1 MVLIGLASCLPFWA
15 VNEASGQPP
24 FVPIT
29 QKPIMDLEARLA
41 AIEKTQNEILQLL
54 AKNSAAPPTAMTLK
68 EAAEYVGF
76 SVDHFRRLSVERRLI
91 PYSRPSGQQKGKIV
105 FRKIDLDRFLEGSL
119 KEERTPKQP
128 GRKRKSPHGLFF

>member
-1 MVLIGLASCLPFWA
+1 
-15 VNEASGQPP
+15 
-24 FVPIT
+24 
-29 QKPIMDLEARLA
+29 MDLEARLA

-54 AKNSAAPPTAMTLK
+54 AKNSTAPPTAMTLK

-105 FRKIDLDRFLEGSL
+105 FRKIDLDKFLEGSL
-119 KEERTPKQP
+119 KEERAPKQP
-128 GRKRKSPHGLFF
+128 GRKRKPHHGLFF

>member
-1 MVLIGLASCLPFWA
+1 
-15 VNEASGQPP
+15 
-24 FVPIT
+24 
-29 QKPIMDLEARLA
+29 MDLEARLA

-54 AKNSAAPPTAMTLK
+54 AKNSQAPPTAMTLK

-105 FRKIDLDRFLEGSL
+105 FRKIDLDKFLEGSL
-119 KEERTPKQP
+119 KEECAPKQR
-128 GRKRKSPHGLFF
+128 GRKRKPHHGLFF